1 MYIYIH
7 NMPQEV
13 EMAANT
19 KKAKTG
25 KIRNK
30 LLLCIVPS
38 VAITVTVLIA
48 VTTILSRNAMIKS
61 AKAELNSSI
70 TNQSDNI
77 ESWLDENLQFFATAK
92 KTIEAANPNDQELQ
106 AMLDGWYGF
115 NSNST
120 NGLYIASASGK
131 TYEASESDLNLSDPT
146 SSTWYKEGLT
156 RVNMAYGSAYKNAEG
171 VNVISASGILDDGG
185 DEIRVISA
193 DVTLDKISII
203 VNSGVK
209 MKNASSFLVDKTD
222 NTILA
227 HRDFSLVSSTLS
239 ISSSDKLLAGV
250 AEQLSKGDYSEAT
263 IGNYMVDFKEIQGT
277 AWVLVSYIETD
288 VILADVNHIV
298 NLSIAI
304 GILSII
310 IITAI
315 ILLTINKAMKPLSG
329 ISKDIVAMSGGDF
342 TIEVEA
348 KSNDEIGLMGDQVNE
363 FVTSMRKMLHSISD
377 ESDKLKAQSENSD
390 TVSKNM
396 YSASESQSEAM
407 KQLNETV
414 DQLAAA
420 VNDIASSATTLAT
433 VVADT
438 RDNSHKAESS
448 MNETVEISKKGRSDM
463 EQLSSAMSGMSD
475 SNARLM
481 ESISR
486 VDTASNEI
494 TNIVGL
500 IGEIAE
506 ETNLLSLNASIEA
519 ARAGEAGKG
528 FAVVATQIAKL
539 AQTSAES
546 ATNIGTLINEV
557 HNLIQEVVGQA
568 NESAASI
575 EQNSSL
581 IETAVDTFDKIY
593 DNIQESN
600 DLIREMITGVE
611 KVDDVAT
618 NVAAISEEQA
628 ASADEILATSQ
639 NMVEQANN
647 ITRSSQDVAANAHEL
662 AGTSDTLTSYV
673 QQFKI

>member
-131 TYEASESDLNLSDPT
+131 TYKASEADLNLSDPT

-600 DLIREMITGVE
+600 DLISEMITGVE